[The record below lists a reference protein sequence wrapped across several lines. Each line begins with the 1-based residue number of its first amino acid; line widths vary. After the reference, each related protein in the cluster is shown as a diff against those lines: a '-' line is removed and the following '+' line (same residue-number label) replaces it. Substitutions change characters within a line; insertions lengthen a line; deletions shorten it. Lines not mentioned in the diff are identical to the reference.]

1 MIAYTTDFDKARYI
15 FFSVENEEMLIKYY
29 KILNKASNSIRSY
42 LIVNLC
48 TMKISKNQNNF
59 LKEKST

>member
-29 KILNKASNSIRSY
+29 NKASNSIRSY